1 MDNKALLNF
10 INEACKQDDSDS
22 IDESI
27 AELTSAIHTL
37 EKEKEKREK
46 KRRAILIDNFRKAY
60 CTLLDNDITLS
71 YLFSGN
77 LIRNSDIKYADT
89 VNLDINDFDC
99 FEFH

>member
-1 MDNKALLNF
+1 MENKALYNF
-10 INEACKQDDSDS
+10 INEACKQDDTD
-22 IDESI
+22 IDISI

-46 KRRAILIDNFRKAY
+46 KKRAILIDNFRKVY
-60 CTLLDNDITLS
+60 STLLDNDITLS
-71 YLFSGN
+71 YLFSGD

>member
-1 MDNKALLNF
+1 MENKALFTF
-10 INEACKQDDSDS
+10 INEACQQDDTD
-22 IDESI
+22 IDISI

-37 EKEKEKREK
+37 EKEKAKREK
-46 KRRAILIDNFRKAY
+46 KRRAILIDDFRKAY
-60 CTLLDNDITLS
+60 STLLDNDITLS
-71 YLFSGN
+71 YLFSGD

>member
-1 MDNKALLNF
+1 MDNKALYDF
-10 INEACKQDDSDS
+10 INEACKQDDSD
-22 IDESI
+22 IDVSI

-37 EKEKEKREK
+37 EKEKAKREK

-60 CTLLDNDITLS
+60 LTLLDNDINLS

-77 LIRNSDIKYADT
+77 YIRNSDIKYADT